1 MDLSKLFFV
10 GFALCQTK
18 LGLSLKFQSML
29 KLLKMLIKSKYSMH
43 RAHCAFLNV
52 FVECLEYFI
61 IIQGFFNQSF
71 HP

>member
-43 RAHCAFLNV
+43 
-52 FVECLEYFI
+52 
-61 IIQGFFNQSF
+61 
-71 HP
+71 